1 MLAGAIVALGGCS
14 ATHVAGGGHADERS
28 SQGQTGTA
36 TSSVDCGSRALATQD
51 FRQIVQSAKDKVFPA
66 VVFIKCQRESHES
79 GRKEFESVAGSGV
92 IISPTGEV
100 LTNWHVV
107 DKAAEIRCLL
117 LDGTHWDAKVV
128 GTDKD
133 SDLAL
138 IQLEPSADA
147 KKARAATTAPATPST
162 GSGQAQPALNLPFA
176 QIGNSKVLKE
186 GDFVMAMGAPWG
198 LSRSVSI
205 GIVSCTTR
213 FLPDSSAYH
222 LWLQTDAH
230 ISPGNSG
237 GPLVN
242 TNGQVIGINTL
253 GLRGDMGF
261 AIPSEA
267 FDTVV
272 DQLRKF
278 HKMNWSWTGI
288 QLQPLKDFDKNQYF
302 AGDNGVMVA
311 HAEPES
317 PASRVGLKPGD
328 RIICINGKAVNALR
342 AEDLPAVQRTL
353 GMLPKGEKATLDVMR
368 DGKMEPIAITPREKG
383 KVEGE
388 ELDCPRWDFTVK
400 AINQFDNEDLYYYRK
415 QGVFI
420 YGIRPEGNA
429 AEYGLHTQDIIVS
442 IDGTEINSLDDMKKV
457 HKDCIANIDK
467 KHKVLFAVMRNGVM
481 HQVMLDFLRDYQK
494 E

>member
-1 MLAGAIVALGGCS
+1 
-14 ATHVAGGGHADERS
+14 
-28 SQGQTGTA
+28 
-36 TSSVDCGSRALATQD
+36 
-51 FRQIVQSAKDKVFPA
+51 
-66 VVFIKCQRESHES
+66 
-79 GRKEFESVAGSGV
+79 
-92 IISPTGEV
+92 
-100 LTNWHVV
+100 
-107 DKAAEIRCLL
+107 
-117 LDGTHWDAKVV
+117 
-128 GTDKD
+128 
-133 SDLAL
+133 
-138 IQLEPSADA
+138 
-147 KKARAATTAPATPST
+147 
-162 GSGQAQPALNLPFA
+162 
-176 QIGNSKVLKE
+176 VLKE
-186 GDFVMAMGAPWG
+186 GDFVMAMGAPYG

-205 GIVSCTTR
+205 GIVSCTR
-213 FLPDSSAYH
+213 RYLLDSSDYH

-253 GLRGDMGF
+253 GMRGEMGF

-288 QLQPLKDFDKNQYF
+288 QLQPLKDFEKNQYF
-302 AGDNGVMVA
+302 AGDSGVMVA

-328 RIICINGKAVNALR
+328 RIININGKAVNALR

-368 DGKMEPIAITPREKG
+368 NGKMEAIAITPREKG

-388 ELDCPRWDFTVK
+388 ELDCPRWDFTAK

-415 QGVFI
+415 QGVFVF
-420 YGIRPEGNA
+420 GVKSEGNA
-429 AEYGLHTQDIIVS
+429 AGWLMTQDIIVS
-442 IDGTEINSLDDMKKV
+442 IEGTEINSLDDLKRV
-457 HKDCIANIDK
+457 HKECLANIDK
-467 KHKVLFAVMRNGVM
+467 KHKILFTVMRNGDM
-481 HQVMLDFLRDYQK
+481 RQIMLDFLRDYQK